1 MNEVPDDEV
10 QITVN
15 VNKELLT
22 LFKQQT
28 GNLYYRKKGLI
39 KKRVRDA
46 LIEYLESEGVKI
58 PDSIRINIES

>member
-1 MNEVPDDEV
+1 MTEVQEDEV

-28 GNLYYRKKGLI
+28 GNLYYQKKGLI
-39 KKRVRDA
+39 KKSVRDA

-58 PDSIRINIES
+58 PDSVRHKY

>member
-1 MNEVPDDEV
+1 MTEVPEDEI

-28 GNLYYRKKGLI
+28 GNLYYQKKGLI
-39 KKRVRDA
+39 KKSVRDA

-58 PDSIRINIES
+58 PDSIRHKY

>member
-1 MNEVPDDEV
+1 MNEVPEDEV

-39 KKRVRDA
+39 KKSVRDA
-46 LIEYLESEGVKI
+46 MIEYLESEGVKI
-58 PDSIRINIES
+58 PDSIRHKY

>member
-1 MNEVPDDEV
+1 MTEVPEDEI

-28 GNLYYRKKGLI
+28 GNLYYQKKGLI
-39 KKRVRDA
+39 KKSVRAA

-58 PDSIRINIES
+58 PDSIRHKY

>member
-1 MNEVPDDEV
+1 MTEVPEDEV

-15 VNKELLT
+15 VNRELLT

-39 KKRVRDA
+39 KKSVRDA

-58 PDSIRINIES
+58 PDSIRHKY

>member
-1 MNEVPDDEV
+1 MTDVPENEV

-15 VNKELLT
+15 VNKELLS

-39 KKRVRDA
+39 KRSVRQA
-46 LIEYLESEGVKI
+46 LIKYLESEGVEI
-58 PDSIRINIES
+58 PDSIRHKY

>member
-1 MNEVPDDEV
+1 MTDVSEDEV

-39 KKRVRDA
+39 KKSVRDA

-58 PDSIRINIES
+58 PDSIRHKY